1 MLIAQ
6 MTDIHIGFD
15 PEAKPEE
22 LNRIRFRETLT
33 RMIEAPNEPDML
45 VLTGDL
51 TDRGD
56 RDSFEKLTAQ
66 LEEVTAPIYPL
77 AGNHDSREEMLRA
90 FPDCPTMEGGF
101 IQYAVEQD
109 GLRIL
114 MLDTFE
120 PGRHGGA
127 FCEMRAQWLSDQLAA
142 HPDAPTLIFLHHP
155 PVVSGIGWMDPAEDE
170 PWMIR
175 MGDAMRGHDQILALH
190 CGHLHRPINTQFVG
204 IPLSV
209 TPSVAPLVSM
219 DLRDISPSQPD
230 NRALITTEPPTYAL
244 HRWDGKTL
252 VTHYEKVSDWD
263 VLAYY
268 GPHLQPMIK
277 EMFAERE

>member
-1 MLIAQ
+1 MMIAQ

-22 LNRIRFRETLT
+22 LNRIRFRETL
-33 RMIEAPNEPDML
+33 A
-45 VLTGDL
+45 
-51 TDRGD
+51 
-56 RDSFEKLTAQ
+56 
-66 LEEVTAPIYPL
+66 
-77 AGNHDSREEMLRA
+77 RA

-101 IQYAVEQD
+101 LQYAIEQD
-109 GLRIL
+109 GLLIL
-114 MLDTFE
+114 MLDTLE

-127 FCEMRAQWLSDQLAA
+127 FCEMRARWLSDQLSANS
-142 HPDAPTLIFLHHP
+142 DTPTLIFLHHP

-175 MGDAMRGHDQILALH
+175 MGDAMRGHDQILAMH
-190 CGHLHRPINTQFVG
+190 CGHLHRPINTQFAG

-219 DLRDISPSQPD
+219 DLRDISPAQPD